1 MAVCRTGRIR
11 TNGAGRQNF
20 SSEQKAKYEER
31 GTLLASGFIAGEAI
45 TGILLAFLFVA
56 GIPSLT
62 MLLTGLK
69 LVAAGGAYIALAAMY
84 AVNQPSS
91 KSAWRSRLVATA
103 PLLCRGPF
111 STPAAA
117 HNRWGLGTPPLAA
130 SPAKSYCNLTNAN
143 LRGASPSPFSPGC
156 DGCTRASR
164 LIRVHA
170 ARSGPKTDAA
180 TPFPASHDSG

>member
-62 MLLTGLK
+62 KLLTGLDK
-69 LVAAGGAYIALAAMY
+69 LPFLDAWGGWLSVIAFAAIAY
-84 AVNQPSS
+84 
-91 KSAWRSRLVATA
+91 
-103 PLLCRGPF
+103 C
-111 STPAAA
+111 
-117 HNRWGLGTPPLAA
+117 
-130 SPAKSYCNLTNAN
+130 
-143 LRGASPSPFSPGC
+143 
-156 DGCTRASR
+156 
-164 LIRVHA
+164 LIRVPL
-170 ARSGPKTDAA
+170 RNRVG
-180 TPFPASHDSG
+180 